1 MRPLVCVLVA
11 ASTALPA
18 AAQEPT
24 GGAKVYK
31 QAIHSVVW
39 IKSVRGP
46 RSYATGSG
54 SLVDRSAGLI
64 LTNYHVVEDNNEATV
79 FFPEFRDGQPIPE
92 RSHYQDQV
100 KRFGIPGRVIARDK
114 GVDLAV
120 IQIRSRSV
128 PDAAAGIKLATGS
141 LGPGDTVHAIGNAG
155 ASGALWGYV
164 RGTVRQVYRKKWQAE
179 VGRRVLTFQAKVIE
193 TDSPT
198 NPGDSGGPLLN
209 DAGEL
214 LGVTQGGAI
223 KANSVSTFV
232 DVSEV
237 KHVLDSRDVRA
248 ARSGERPATDRPTP
262 PARRTSPTKVT
273 DSAKLFSAD
282 AVTAADKGIADLHA
296 KGLDI
301 LIETYKVAPDDWR
314 ETAKKADRP
323 ERQRL
328 FNRWAS
334 ERRQAEKVDGL
345 SVVICL
351 DPPNVAVHVPEK
363 WDAKLPAGFAQKL
376 GAELVKLLRE
386 KKYDAALE
394 TTVRMVTEGLA
405 AGGKK

>member
-1 MRPLVCVLVA
+1 MRPALAALLATAVLSA
-11 ASTALPA
+11 PA
-18 AAQEPT
+18 PAQEPS

-39 IKSVRGP
+39 IKSDRRNG
-46 RSYATGSG
+46 YATGSG
-54 SLVDRSAGLI
+54 SLVDRANGLI
-64 LTNYHVVEDNNEATV
+64 LTNYHVVEDNNRATV
-79 FFPEFRDGQPIPE
+79 FFPEFRDGQPVPE
-92 RSHYQDQV
+92 RGYYSDRG
-100 KRFGIPGRVIARDK
+100 KRLGIPGEVIARSQDA
-114 GVDLAV
+114 DLAV
-120 IQIRSRSV
+120 IRVRPGAV
-128 PDAAAGIKLATGS
+128 PRDADGIKLAGGS
-141 LGPGDTVHAIGNAG
+141 PAPGEAVHAIGNAG

-164 RGTVRQVYRKKWQAE
+164 RGTVRQVYRKRWQAE

-214 LGVTQGGAI
+214 VGVTQGGAI

-237 KHVLDSRDVRA
+237 KQLLNSRAVRD
-248 ARSGERPATDRPTP
+248 ARAGDRPAADRPPP
-262 PARRTSPTKVT
+262 PARRTAATQVT
-273 DSAKLFSAD
+273 DTAKLFSPD
-282 AVTAADKGIADLHA
+282 AVAAANKTLSELHG
-296 KGLDI
+296 KGLDL
-301 LIETYKVAPDDWR
+301 LIETYPTAPDTWR
-314 ETAKKADRP
+314 DKAKKSDP
-323 ERQRL
+323 EGRRRL

-334 ERRQAEKVDGL
+334 DRRQAEKVDGL

-363 WDAKLPAGFAQKL
+363 WEAKLPAGFARQL
-376 GAELVKLLRE
+376 GDALVAALRD

-394 TTVRMVTEGLA
+394 ATVRMTTEALA